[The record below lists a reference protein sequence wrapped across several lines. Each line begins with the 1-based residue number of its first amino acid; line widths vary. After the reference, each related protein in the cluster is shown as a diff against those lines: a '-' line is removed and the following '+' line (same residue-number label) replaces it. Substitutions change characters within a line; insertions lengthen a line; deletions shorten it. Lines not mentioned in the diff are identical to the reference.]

1 MAFPDPEK
9 QLEVIRRGTEAIIP
23 EDELLLKLEASAK
36 DDRPLKVK
44 AGFDP
49 TSPDLHLG
57 HGIILKKLLDFQTLG
72 HEVLFL
78 IGDFTAYIGDPSGR
92 SDTRPSISKE
102 EILRNSKTYER
113 QVFKVLDE
121 KKTRVLSNSRWL
133 GNLGSEE
140 LLGLTSLV
148 NVSRIL
154 DRDDFSKRYKEG
166 VSISLREFIYPLVQA
181 YDSVQMHCDVEL
193 GGTDQTFNILLGRD
207 FQRHYGQSPQV
218 GVFLPILEGTDGVR
232 KMSKSLGNYIG
243 LDEPPRDIYGKVMS
257 ISDELM
263 WKYYSLLSTRDEKEI
278 RDLESRHPMEAK
290 KALASE
296 IVSWLYDSRSALE
309 AARDFETKFSKR
321 SFPENAKEKTY
332 AARSR
337 KVVDLV
343 LGVSDSVSTRGQA
356 KRLISQGGLVINGE
370 KHTDPNSAFPGGD
383 SLELKIGKKE
393 FLRVSVREAAQ
404 PAG

>member
-1 MAFPDPEK
+1 MAFADPKE
-9 QLEVIRRGTEAIIP
+9 QLKVIKSGTEAIIP
-23 EDELLLKLEASAK
+23 EEELLLKLEASVESN
-36 DDRPLKVK
+36 RPLKVK

-49 TSPDLHLG
+49 TSADLHLG
-57 HGIILKKLLDFQTLG
+57 HGIILKKLRDFQTLG

-92 SDTRPSISKE
+92 SETRPPISRE
-102 EILRNSKTYER
+102 EIAKNSRTYER
-113 QVFKVLDE
+113 QVFKVLDK
-121 KKTRVLSNSRWL
+121 KKTQILSNSRWL
-133 GNLGSEE
+133 VNLGSEE

-154 DRDDFSKRYKEG
+154 DRDDFSKRYEEG

-181 YDSVQMHCDVEL
+181 YDSVQMRCDVEL

-218 GVFLPILEGTDGVR
+218 GVFLPILEGTDGAK

-243 LDEPPRDIYGKVMS
+243 LDESPQYIYGKMMS

-263 WKYYSLLSTRDEKEI
+263 WRYYLLLSSRDEEEI
-278 RDLESRHPMEAK
+278 RNLKTGHPMDAK

-296 IVSWLYDSRSALE
+296 IVSWLHDSQSALE
-309 AARDFETKFSKR
+309 AERDFETKFSKR
-321 SFPENAKEKTY
+321 SFPENAKEKIYT
-332 AARSR
+332 ARSR

-343 LGVSDSVSTRGQA
+343 LEASDSVSTRGEA
-356 KRLISQGGLVINGE
+356 KRLISQGGLVIDGE
-370 KHTDPNSAFPGGD
+370 KCTDPNSEFPDKAAF
-383 SLELKIGKKE
+383 EIKIGKKE
-393 FLRVSVREAAQ
+393 FLKVVIK
-404 PAG
+404 

>member
-1 MAFPDPEK
+1 MAFADPKE
-9 QLEVIRRGTEAIIP
+9 QLKVIKRGTEAIIP
-23 EDELLLKLEASAK
+23 EEELLLKLEASAK
-36 DDRPLKVK
+36 NNRPLKVK

-57 HGIILKKLLDFQTLG
+57 HGIILKKLRDFQTLG

-92 SDTRPSISKE
+92 SETRPSISKE
-102 EILRNSKTYER
+102 EIIKNSRTYER
-113 QVFKVLDE
+113 QVFKVLDK
-121 KKTRVLSNSRWL
+121 KKTQILLNSRWL

-181 YDSVQMHCDVEL
+181 YDSVQIRCDVEL

-218 GVFLPILEGTDGVR
+218 GVFLPILEGTDGVK

-243 LDEPPRDIYGKVMS
+243 LDESPQNIYGKVMS

-263 WKYYSLLSTRDEKEI
+263 WRYYLLLSTCDEKEI
-278 RDLESRHPMEAK
+278 RNFKTGHPMDAK
-290 KALASE
+290 KALAGE
-296 IVSWLYDSRSALE
+296 IVSWLHDSQSALE
-309 AARDFETKFSKR
+309 VARDFETKFSKR
-321 SFPENAKEKTY
+321 SFPEDTKEKVY
-332 AARSR
+332 VAGSR

-343 LGVSDSVSTRGQA
+343 LEVSDSVDTKGKA

-370 KHTDPNSAFPGGD
+370 KYTDPNSDFPDETAF
-383 SLELKIGKKE
+383 EVKIGKKE
-393 FLRVSVREAAQ
+393 FLKVTIK
-404 PAG
+404 

>member
-1 MAFPDPEK
+1 MAFADPKK
-9 QLEVIRRGTEAIIP
+9 QLKVIKSGTEAIIP
-23 EDELLLKLEASAK
+23 EEELLLKLEASVRSN
-36 DDRPLKVK
+36 RPLKVK

-49 TSPDLHLG
+49 TSADLHLG
-57 HGIILKKLLDFQTLG
+57 HGIILKKLRDFQTLG

-92 SDTRPSISKE
+92 SETRPPISRE
-102 EILRNSKTYER
+102 EIIKNSRTYER
-113 QVFKVLDE
+113 QVFKVLDK
-121 KKTRVLSNSRWL
+121 KKTQILSNSRWL
-133 GNLGSEE
+133 VNLGSEE

-154 DRDDFSKRYKEG
+154 DRDDFSKRYQEG

-181 YDSVQMHCDVEL
+181 YDSVQMRCDVEL

-218 GVFLPILEGTDGVR
+218 GVFLPILEGTDGMR

-243 LDEPPRDIYGKVMS
+243 LDEPPQGIYGKVMS
-257 ISDELM
+257 ISDDLM
-263 WKYYSLLSTRDEKEI
+263 WRYYLLLSARDEKEI
-278 RDLESRHPMEAK
+278 RKLKSGHPMEAK

-296 IVSWLYDSRSALE
+296 IVSWLHDPESALE
-309 AARDFETKFSKR
+309 AAGDFETKFSKR
-321 SFPENAKEKTY
+321 FFPEDAKEKIY
-332 AARSR
+332 VPLSR

-343 LGVSDSVSTRGQA
+343 LEVSDSVDTKGQA

-370 KHTDPNSAFPGGD
+370 KYTDPNSSFPD
-383 SLELKIGKKE
+383 LKNLELKIGKKE
-393 FLRVSVREAAQ
+393 FLRVAIKEAS
-404 PAG
+404 

>member
-1 MAFPDPEK
+1 MAFADPKK
-9 QLEVIRRGTEAIIP
+9 QLKVIKSGTEAIIP
-23 EDELLLKLEASAK
+23 EEELLLKLEASVRSN
-36 DDRPLKVK
+36 RPLKVK

-49 TSPDLHLG
+49 TSADLHLG
-57 HGIILKKLLDFQTLG
+57 HGIILKKLRDFQTLG

-92 SDTRPSISKE
+92 SETRPPISRE
-102 EILRNSKTYER
+102 EIIKNSRTYER
-113 QVFKVLDE
+113 QVFKVLDK
-121 KKTRVLSNSRWL
+121 KKTQILSNSRWL
-133 GNLGSEE
+133 VNLGSEE

-154 DRDDFSKRYKEG
+154 DRDDFSKRYQEG

-181 YDSVQMHCDVEL
+181 YDSVQMRCDVEL

-243 LDEPPRDIYGKVMS
+243 LDEPPQGIYGKVMS
-257 ISDELM
+257 ISDDLM
-263 WKYYSLLSTRDEKEI
+263 WRYYLLLSARDEKEI
-278 RDLESRHPMEAK
+278 RKLKSGHPMEAK

-296 IVSWLYDSRSALE
+296 IVSWLHDPESALE
-309 AARDFETKFSKR
+309 AAGDFETKFSKR
-321 SFPENAKEKTY
+321 FFPEDAKEKIY
-332 AARSR
+332 VPLSR

-343 LGVSDSVSTRGQA
+343 LEVSDSVDTKGQA

-370 KHTDPNSAFPGGD
+370 KYTDPNSSFPD
-383 SLELKIGKKE
+383 LKNLELKIGKKE
-393 FLRVSVREAAQ
+393 FLRVAIKEAS
-404 PAG
+404 

>member
-1 MAFPDPEK
+1 MAFADPKE
-9 QLEVIRRGTEAIIP
+9 QLEVIKRGTEAIIP
-23 EDELLLKLEASAK
+23 EEELLLKLEASK
-36 DDRPLKVK
+36 ENDRPLKVK

-57 HGIILKKLLDFQTLG
+57 HGIILKKLRDFQALG

-92 SDTRPSISKE
+92 SETRPAISRE
-102 EILRNSKTYER
+102 EIIKNSRTYER
-113 QVFKVLDE
+113 QVFKVLDK
-121 KKTRVLSNSRWL
+121 KKTQILSNSRWL
-133 GNLGSEE
+133 SNLGSEE

-166 VSISLREFIYPLVQA
+166 ISISLREFIYPLVQA

-218 GVFLPILEGTDGVR
+218 GVFLPILEGTDGVK

-243 LDEPPRDIYGKVMS
+243 LDESPQDIYGKVMS

-263 WKYYSLLSTRDEKEI
+263 WRYYLLLSARDEKEI
-278 RDLESRHPMEAK
+278 RNLKTGHPMDAK
-290 KALASE
+290 KALARE
-296 IVSWLYDSRSALE
+296 IVSWLHDSQSALE
-309 AARDFETKFSKR
+309 ATRDFETKFSRR
-321 SFPENAKEKTY
+321 SFPEDTKEKIYT
-332 AARSR
+332 ARSR

-343 LGVSDSVSTRGQA
+343 LDVSDSVNTKGQA
-356 KRLISQGGLVINGE
+356 KRIISQGGLVINGE
-370 KHTDPNSAFPGGD
+370 KYTDPNSEFPE
-383 SLELKIGKKE
+383 STALELKIGKKE
-393 FLRVSVREAAQ
+393 FLRVAIKEAS
-404 PAG
+404 

>member
-1 MAFPDPEK
+1 MGFPDPKE
-9 QLEVIRRGTEAIIP
+9 QLEVIKRGTEAIIP
-23 EDELLLKLEASAK
+23 EEELLLKLEASAK
-36 DDRPLKVK
+36 SNRPLKVK

-57 HGIILKKLLDFQTLG
+57 HGIILKKLRDFQTLG

-92 SDTRPSISKE
+92 SETRPAISRE
-102 EILRNSKTYER
+102 EIAKNSRTYER
-113 QVFKVLDE
+113 QVFKVLDK
-121 KKTRVLSNSRWL
+121 KKTQILSNSRWL

-154 DRDDFSKRYKEG
+154 DRDDFSKRYREG

-181 YDSVQMHCDVEL
+181 YDSVQMRCDVEL

-218 GVFLPILEGTDGVR
+218 GVFLPILEGTDGVK

-243 LDEPPRDIYGKVMS
+243 LDEFPQDIYGKMMS

-263 WKYYSLLSTRDEKEI
+263 WRYYLLLSSCNEKEI
-278 RDLESRHPMEAK
+278 QKLKARHPMEAK

-296 IVSWLYDSRSALE
+296 IVSWLHDSQSALE
-309 AARDFETKFSKR
+309 ATRDFETKFSKR
-321 SFPENAKEKTY
+321 SFPQDATEKTY
-332 AARSR
+332 VASSR

-343 LGVSDSVSTRGQA
+343 LEVSDSVDTKGQA
-356 KRLISQGGLVINGE
+356 KRLIYQGGLVINGE
-370 KHTDPNSAFPGGD
+370 KYTDPNSSLPDA
-383 SLELKIGKKE
+383 SILELKIGKKE
-393 FLRVSVREAAQ
+393 FLKVSIKEAS
-404 PAG
+404 

>member
-1 MAFPDPEK
+1 MAFADPKE
-9 QLEVIRRGTEAIIP
+9 QLEVIKRGTEAIIP
-23 EDELLLKLEASAK
+23 EEELLLKLEASK
-36 DDRPLKVK
+36 ENDRPLKVK

-57 HGIILKKLLDFQTLG
+57 HGIILKKLRDFQALG

-92 SDTRPSISKE
+92 SETRPAISRE
-102 EILRNSKTYER
+102 EIIKNSRTYER
-113 QVFKVLDE
+113 QVFKVLDK
-121 KKTRVLSNSRWL
+121 KKTQILSNSRWL
-133 GNLGSEE
+133 SNLGSEE

-166 VSISLREFIYPLVQA
+166 ISISLREFIYPLVQA

-218 GVFLPILEGTDGVR
+218 GVFLPILEGTDGVK

-243 LDEPPRDIYGKVMS
+243 LDESPQDIYGKVMS

-263 WKYYSLLSTRDEKEI
+263 WRYYLLLSARDEKEI
-278 RDLESRHPMEAK
+278 RNLKTGHPMDAK
-290 KALASE
+290 KALARE
-296 IVSWLYDSRSALE
+296 IVSWLHDSQSALE
-309 AARDFETKFSKR
+309 ATRDFETKFSRR
-321 SFPENAKEKTY
+321 SFPEDTKEKIYT
-332 AARSR
+332 ARSR

-343 LGVSDSVSTRGQA
+343 LDVSDSVNTKGQA
-356 KRLISQGGLVINGE
+356 KRIISQGGLVINGE
-370 KHTDPNSAFPGGD
+370 KYTDPNSEFPE
-383 SLELKIGKKE
+383 STALELMIGKKE
-393 FLRVSVREAAQ
+393 FLRVAIKEAS
-404 PAG
+404 

>member
-1 MAFPDPEK
+1 MAFADPKE
-9 QLEVIRRGTEAIIP
+9 QLEVIKRGTEAIIP
-23 EDELLLKLEASAK
+23 EEELLLKLEASK
-36 DDRPLKVK
+36 ENDRPLKVK

-57 HGIILKKLLDFQTLG
+57 HGIILKKLRDFQALG

-92 SDTRPSISKE
+92 SETRPAISRE
-102 EILRNSKTYER
+102 EIIKNSRTYER
-113 QVFKVLDE
+113 QVFKVLDK
-121 KKTRVLSNSRWL
+121 KKTQILSNSRWL
-133 GNLGSEE
+133 SNLGSEE

-166 VSISLREFIYPLVQA
+166 ISISLREFIYPLVQA

-218 GVFLPILEGTDGVR
+218 GVFLPILEGTDGVK

-243 LDEPPRDIYGKVMS
+243 LDESPQDIYGKVMS

-263 WKYYSLLSTRDEKEI
+263 WRYYLLLSARDEKEI
-278 RDLESRHPMEAK
+278 RNLKTGHPMDAK
-290 KALASE
+290 KALARE
-296 IVSWLYDSRSALE
+296 VVSWLHDSQSALE
-309 AARDFETKFSKR
+309 ATRDFETKFSRR
-321 SFPENAKEKTY
+321 SFPEDTKEKIYT
-332 AARSR
+332 ARSR

-343 LGVSDSVSTRGQA
+343 LDVSDSVNTKGQA
-356 KRLISQGGLVINGE
+356 KRIISQGGLVINGE
-370 KHTDPNSAFPGGD
+370 KYTDPNSEFPE
-383 SLELKIGKKE
+383 STALELKIGKKE
-393 FLRVSVREAAQ
+393 FLRVAIKEAS
-404 PAG
+404 